1 MRWLFPD
8 DAVIFSVG
16 APGTP
21 IYSTFNDSL
30 AVYVDAGGV
39 VPADILHVDQTPVYN
54 SILQLDGSSNIPL
67 FYGPDNV
74 KTLYAQDIKKRGVV
88 FAIYALS
95 ADRLDV
101 IEQNLA
107 QLGVTFSPVVLT
119 VNTKIP
125 DPVTGNLVLGPGDV
139 GAISPAQADAR
150 FTPYFYFVQSSPAS
164 SWTIVHNLGKYP
176 SVNLIDSSG
185 FRVWPDAEYVDMNTI
200 VVHFPWPQTGSV
212 SLT

>member
-8 DAVIFSVG
+8 DSMIFSVG

-30 AVYVDAGGV
+30 AIYVDAGGV

-54 SILQLDGSSNIPL
+54 SIIELDGSSNIPM

-74 KTLYAQDIKKRGVV
+74 KTLYAQDIKKHGAV
-88 FAIYALS
+88 FEIHALS
-95 ADRLDV
+95 ADRLSV

-107 QLGVTFSPVVLT
+107 QLGVDFSPVVLT
-119 VNTKIP
+119 VNHMIP
-125 DPVTGNLVLGPGDV
+125 DPVTGNLTLTAADLGALTPGYGDLRYV
-139 GAISPAQADAR
+139 
-150 FTPYFYFVQSSPAS
+150 PYFYFVQSSPAS

-176 SVNLIDSSG
+176 AINLIDQTGHRS
-185 FRVWPDAEYVDMNTI
+185 WPDAEYVNLNVI
-200 VVHFPWPQTGSV
+200 VLTFPYPQSGSV